1 MKGSASKVKY
11 TFTDTQILDESC
23 GWDVMSDWEDPIMV
37 KHAEVVTKNGGD
49 ILEFGFGMGISA
61 THIQSHDINSHTI
74 IEINDEVYERLLK
87 WAEDK
92 PNVIPI
98 KGDWA
103 DSIPD
108 KQYDAV
114 FYDPYGDMINKPSFP
129 ELICKNC
136 KEGTIISWYN
146 NILQQSSIYS
156 SGYSDIPI
164 YWDNDRINFYE
175 VELEIPDN
183 ARIKWYLEG
192 EGNIYY
198 APELVVNKDE
208 INFDKL
214 SNISIN
220 HYNKSL

>member
-1 MKGSASKVKY
+1 MKGRAAKAKY
-11 TFTDTQILDESC
+11 TFTEHQILDTEI

-37 KHAEVVTKNGGD
+37 KHAEIVTKNGGD
-49 ILEFGFGMGISA
+49 ILESGFGMGISA

-74 IEINDEVYERLLK
+74 IEINDDVYERLLV

-103 DSIPD
+103 EDIPD

-114 FYDPYGDMINKPSFP
+114 FYDPYGDMMNKRGFP
-129 ELICKNC
+129 WLIVPYC
-136 KEGTIISWYN
+136 KEGTILSWYN
-146 NILQQSSIYS
+146 NVLRPSSVYS
-156 SGYSDIPI
+156 EGYEKVHH
-164 YWDNDRINFYE
+164 YWNNDRITYHE

-183 ARIKWYLEG
+183 ARIQWYLEG

-198 APELVVNKDE
+198 APELIIGENDNRDE
-208 INFDKL
+208 FRRIWMGKRGPV
-214 SNISIN
+214 
-220 HYNKSL
+220 

>member
-1 MKGSASKVKY
+1 MYGRAKSAKY
-11 TFTDTQILDESC
+11 TFTDTQILDTEI
-23 GWDVMSDWEDPIMV
+23 GWEVMSDWEDPIMV

-74 IEINDEVYERLLK
+74 IEINDEVYERLLV

-114 FYDPYGDMINKPSFP
+114 FYDPYGDMMNKRGFP
-129 ELICKNC
+129 FLIAPYC
-136 KEGTIISWYN
+136 KEGTILSWYN
-146 NILQQSSIYS
+146 NILRPSSIYS
-156 SGYSDIPI
+156 EGYEKVFH
-164 YWDNDRINFYE
+164 YLNNDRIVYHE
-175 VELEIPDN
+175 VEVEIPDN
-183 ARIKWYLEG
+183 ARIQWYLEG

-198 APELVVNKDE
+198 VPELILGKEDTQYEFKRIMMGKRGPV
-208 INFDKL
+208 
-214 SNISIN
+214 
-220 HYNKSL
+220 

>member
-1 MKGSASKVKY
+1 MKGRAAVAKY
-11 TFTDTQILDESC
+11 TFTDTQILDTEI
-23 GWDVMSDWEDPIMV
+23 GWEVMSEWEDPIMV
-37 KHAEVVTKNGGD
+37 KHGEIVTKNGGD

-74 IEINDEVYERLLK
+74 IEINDDVYERLLV

-108 KQYDAV
+108 KQYDAI
-114 FYDPYGDMINKPSFP
+114 FYDPYGDMKNKPNFP
-129 ELICKNC
+129 WLIAPYC
-136 KEGTIISWYN
+136 KEGTILSWYN
-146 NILQQSSIYS
+146 NVLRTSSVYS
-156 SGYSDIPI
+156 EKYEHHHH
-164 YWDNDRINFYE
+164 YWNNDRITYHE
-175 VELEIPDN
+175 VELEIPDE

-198 APELVVNKDE
+198 APEIIMGEQDNKDE
-208 INFDKL
+208 FKRIWMGKRGPV
-214 SNISIN
+214 
-220 HYNKSL
+220 

>member
-1 MKGSASKVKY
+1 MKGRAATAEY
-11 TFTDTQILDESC
+11 TFTDTQILDTEI
-23 GWDVMSDWEDPIMV
+23 GWEVMSEWEDPIMV
-37 KHAEVVTKNGGD
+37 KHGEIVTKNGGD

-74 IEINDEVYERLLK
+74 IEINDDVYERLLI

-108 KQYDAV
+108 KKYDAI
-114 FYDPYGDMINKPSFP
+114 FYDPYGDMRNKPNFP
-129 ELICKNC
+129 WLIAPYC
-136 KEGTIISWYN
+136 KEGTILSWYN
-146 NILQQSSIYS
+146 NLLQTSSIYS
-156 SGYSDIPI
+156 SGYSNVHH
-164 YWDNDRINFYE
+164 YWDNDRISYHE
-175 VELEIPDN
+175 VELEIPDE

-198 APELVVNKDE
+198 APEIIMGEQDNRNEFKRIWMGKRGPV
-208 INFDKL
+208 
-214 SNISIN
+214 
-220 HYNKSL
+220 